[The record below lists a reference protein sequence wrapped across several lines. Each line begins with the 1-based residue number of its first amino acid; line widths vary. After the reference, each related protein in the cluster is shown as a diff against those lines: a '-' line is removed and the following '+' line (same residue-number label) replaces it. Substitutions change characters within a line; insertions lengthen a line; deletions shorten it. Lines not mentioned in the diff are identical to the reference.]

1 MRIHRIEIEGFG
13 PFRARQDID
22 LDAYAADGLFL
33 ISGRT
38 GAGKSSILD
47 AVCFALYGTTPR
59 YDSSEKRLRSDHAG
73 LEDPTRIA
81 VEFSVD
87 DARWRIVRTPEY
99 ERPKRRGTGT
109 TKAAATAEMFERVG
123 DAWEGRAAR
132 AVDVGHLVAEII
144 GLSHQQFLQVILL
157 AQGRF
162 AQFLL
167 AGNDD
172 RQKLLRTLFGTRR
185 FEDYEQAL
193 EERRR
198 TAQEAV
204 ADRTRALD
212 ALLAQAEPDIV
223 RALEAE
229 ATAGDGAEP
238 EPAALDLTRAARV
251 ARAAAAA
258 ARTREDGARAE
269 RDRQEAVVA
278 AQRAAADAQRRR
290 DDARARLAAL
300 DAAAD
305 DVAAAERERD
315 AAARAD
321 GVRERIRATAAA
333 DTALAEASAAAD
345 DAVAAWGA
353 ARDDAPADDAVA
365 SVPGRDADPG
375 ALEKFGTDMHGIIG
389 AWEPIRERET
399 GLATRTDDARA
410 ERERLDAARAR
421 TAALRAQREA
431 LPERIRTTR
440 AALEEAAE
448 RAARRETAEA
458 HIRELEQQIAAVVE
472 RGTLARAYEAA
483 AADAAA
489 RGDQRHAAERTLD
502 RLHSLRLSGFAGEL
516 AQTLAADEPCPVCGA
531 TSHPAPAA
539 VPDGHATAEAI
550 DEASA
555 ARDAAVAAHDESVAR
570 RGEAEIALRSAEQ
583 RAGGRS
589 ETEVNGDLLA
599 ARGARDD
606 AAEAARE
613 KIALERQRDEL
624 EGAQRRLEDDERQA
638 IADEADLAT
647 RVARTAAD
655 LAAEK
660 KAVAAARGAFD
671 SVAERIGWARRLAS
685 RAAATAEA
693 RRERDRAAGVQR
705 AVTAELAQGVQDAG
719 FDTEDAARAALR
731 DAARRAELDALIR
744 QAGEERAAATAAIA
758 DTPAD
763 LPDTPIDLAPL
774 EAALSEARARLDAE
788 VAARADLGARAER
801 LATAQDRAR
810 ALRDDIAG
818 GADDADAMTRLAD
831 TVAGRAPNSKR
842 MNLETFVLAAELE
855 EIVEAAN
862 LRLSD
867 MSDERY
873 SLQHTDALARRGAA
887 SGLGLEIMDR
897 FTGQARP
904 PHSLS
909 GGETFLA
916 SLSLALGLAE
926 VVTRRAG
933 GIRLDTLFIDEGFG
947 SLDAETL
954 ETAMRTLDELRQGG
968 RTVGVISHV
977 EAMKE
982 QIPAQLRV
990 RQTPGGWSEI
1000 DQ

>member
-59 YDSSEKRLRSDHAG
+59 YETSEKRLRSDHAG
-73 LEDPTRIA
+73 LDDPTRVA

-229 ATAGDGAEP
+229 AGADP
-238 EPAALDLTRAARV
+238 EPAALALDRAARV
-251 ARAAAAA
+251 ARAAADA
-258 ARTREDGARAE
+258 ARTREDEARAE

-305 DVAAAERERD
+305 DLAAAERERD

-321 GVRERIRATAAA
+321 GVRERIRAAAVA
-333 DTALAEASAAAD
+333 DTALAEAGAAAD
-345 DAVAAWGA
+345 AAVAAWGA
-353 ARDDAPADDAVA
+353 ARDEAPADDAVA
-365 SVPGRDADPG
+365 SVPGRDADPEALDDFG
-375 ALEKFGTDMHGIIG
+375 AEMHGVIG

-399 GLATRTDDARA
+399 GLATRADDARA
-410 ERERLDAARAR
+410 ERERLAAARAR

-489 RGDQRHAAERTLD
+489 RADERHAAERTLD

-531 TSHPAPAA
+531 TSHPAPAI

-583 RAGGRS
+583 RAGGRT

-599 ARGARDD
+599 ARGARDA

-613 KIALERQRDEL
+613 KIALERQRDDL

-655 LAAEK
+655 LAAEEE
-660 KAVAAARGAFD
+660 AVAAARGAFD

-693 RRERDRAAGVQR
+693 RRERDRAAGAQR
-705 AVTAELAQGVQDAG
+705 AATAELARGVQDAG
-719 FDTEDAARAALR
+719 FDSEDAARAALR

-744 QAGEERAAATAAIA
+744 RAGEERAAATAAIA

-763 LPDTPIDLAPL
+763 LPDTPIDLAPH

-862 LRLSD
+862 LRLAD